1 MAMSQTMTV
10 MEAPVPACSGCSGGL
25 RKRALDQACDSL
37 WGFGQ
42 VMEAVMHGAGG
53 MDLIDPLFQHV
64 LASSAKAR
72 KVPVVMDEVFAGLWR
87 LGRQSPA
94 ASLVRLS
101 MCVGGGASCVCRKRA
116 ARLVSVPA
124 CRHQQ

>member
-1 MAMSQTMTV
+1 MW
-10 MEAPVPACSGCSGGL
+10 ACAHTINIFKGL
-25 RKRALDQACDSL
+25 VWLFDQPFCAV
-37 WGFGQ
+37 Q

-87 LGRQSPA
+87 LGRQSA
-94 ASLVRLS
+94 CHLV
-101 MCVGGGASCVCRKRA
+101 C
-116 ARLVSVPA
+116 ARWF
-124 CRHQQ
+124 RD